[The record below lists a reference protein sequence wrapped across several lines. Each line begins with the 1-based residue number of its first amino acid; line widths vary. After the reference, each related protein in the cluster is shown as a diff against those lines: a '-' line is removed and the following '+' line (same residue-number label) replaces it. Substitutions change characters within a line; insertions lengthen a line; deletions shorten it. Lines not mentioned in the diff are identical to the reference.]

1 MAEKKESRKDE
12 KTVVWRQIFTWRG
25 NELVG
30 AGEGD
35 KKIQRDSFFLNKMSK
50 NKNSNNLPDRITIRA
65 NRRGRRLE

>member
-12 KTVVWRQIFTWRG
+12 KTVMWRQIFTWRG

-35 KKIQRDSFFLNKMSK
+35 KKIQRDSFF
-50 NKNSNNLPDRITIRA
+50 
-65 NRRGRRLE
+65 